1 MSYPFKRVASV
12 TAFVTLACLP
22 LAARQ
27 APVPAPPASAPKA
40 SAPKAVN
47 LQQTLPFDAAV
58 TSGTLPNGLKYY
70 VRKNTRPANRVVLRL
85 AVKTG
90 SLDEAD
96 DQQGLAHVLE
106 HMAFNGSAHF
116 KPGELISYFESTGS
130 RLGPHVNAQ
139 TGFEDT
145 IYMLDLPTDKPI
157 IVEKGLTAFAD
168 FAGGLTLDAKEIDKE
183 RGVVVEEWRG
193 GLGAGSR
200 VRDKQIPV
208 LFYQSRYADRLP
220 IGKPEILKA
229 FPPSRLRAFYDAYY
243 RPSNMA
249 VVVVGDLDAQKL
261 EDMVKAA
268 FGGITARG
276 PAPGARQVTVPL
288 HTETLVSVVTDPEI
302 TQSSVSL
309 IRKRPRGSS
318 DTVGDYR
325 RSLVQRFFEQMLND
339 RLDEISRRPDAA
351 FLGAGIGGGGLSP
364 DVETVSLGASVQS
377 GKIAEG
383 LASVAREAKRARE
396 FGFSAGELDR
406 AKKWMAAY
414 YERAHTERDKTD
426 SGAFAQEY
434 LNHFLEGEPSPGIGF
449 EYRLVQQLL
458 PGITA
463 AEVTALGKTLLAD
476 DSRVILATSPQK
488 ADITVPTADELKA
501 ALAAVESTAVTA
513 WKDTPSTRELI
524 ERKPEPAA
532 IVATRKIDEVGLTVV
547 TFANGVDAWLKPTD
561 FKNDQVVFSLQAKGG
576 TSLAPASDY
585 VEASLSAAYV
595 NLSGA
600 AGLKALDMQKLLAGK
615 LAGATPFA
623 SLSTHGFNGSAA
635 PAQLETALQLL
646 YARFTQPGDDPE
658 AFELLK
664 RQLNSFVANR
674 LDNPETV
681 FGDKLEEVNTS
692 GHYTSKP
699 LTVDRVN
706 TLDRAKMTTF
716 YKQRFSN
723 AADFTFF
730 MVGTFK
736 IDDALP
742 LLAQYVGGLPSAGT
756 SSSDFKDLGIAF
768 PAATRRTTVEKG
780 REPKS
785 QTVISFFADPPGND
799 PMEQERALAATD
811 VLEIALRDI
820 LREELGQTYTV
831 SVDLSQG
838 LPQRGGG
845 HVEVSFGAAPDNIEK
860 MTARVLQEVQRLQ
873 KEGPSEDLVTRAKET
888 ARRSYETQL
897 RQNDYWLRRFQAV
910 QMWAQEPAMIAHR
923 LERINAVTPAAVK
936 EAFKKYFPAD
946 RMTVVTLVPAK

>member
-1 MSYPFKRVASV
+1 MTDRFQRVASV
-12 TAFVTLACLP
+12 TAFVTLASLP

-27 APVPAPPASAPKA
+27 AAVPAPQ
-40 SAPKAVN
+40 AVN
-47 LQQTLPFDAAV
+47 LQQALPFDAAV
-58 TSGTLPNGLKYY
+58 RTGTLANGVKYY

-116 KPGELISYFESTGS
+116 KPGELVSYFESTGA

-145 IYMLDLPTDKPI
+145 IYMLDLPSDKPE
-157 IVEKGLTAFAD
+157 IVGKGLTALAD
-168 FAGGLTLDAKEIDKE
+168 FGGGLTLDPAEIDKE
-183 RGVVVEEWRG
+183 RGVVIEEWRG

-200 VRDKQIPV
+200 IRDKQIPV
-208 LFYQSRYADRLP
+208 LFYHSRYADRLP
-220 IGKPEILKA
+220 IGKPEILRS
-229 FPPSRLRAFYDAYY
+229 FPPARLRAFYDTFY

-249 VVVVGDLDAQKL
+249 VVAVGDMDEQKL

-268 FGGITARG
+268 FGGLTARG
-276 PAPGARQVTVPL
+276 PAPAPRKVEVPL
-288 HTETLVSVVTDPEI
+288 HKETLVSVVTDPEI
-302 TQSSVSL
+302 TQSSVEL
-309 IRKRPRGSS
+309 IRKRPRAPS
-318 DTVGDYR
+318 DKVGDYR

-339 RLDEISRRPDAA
+339 RLDEISRKPDAK
-351 FLGAGIGGGGLSP
+351 FLGAGMGGGGLSQ
-364 DVETVSLGASVQS
+364 DVETVSLSANVQS

-383 LASVAREAKRARE
+383 LASVAIEAKRARE
-396 FGFSAGELDR
+396 YGFNAPELDR
-406 AKKWMAAY
+406 AKKWMAAFY
-414 YERAHTERDKTD
+414 DRAYTERNKTE
-426 SGAFAQEY
+426 SGSFAQEY
-434 LNHFLEGEPSPGIGF
+434 LNHFLEGEPSPGIAY
-449 EYRLVQQLL
+449 EYQLVQRLL

-488 ADITVPTADELKA
+488 PDVKVPTDDELKA
-501 ALAAVESTAVTA
+501 ALTAVESTAVTA
-513 WKDTPSTRELI
+513 WTDTTSTRDLI

-532 IVATRKIDEVGLTVV
+532 ISATRKVDEVGLTIVR
-547 TFANGVDAWLKPTD
+547 FANGVEAWLKPTD
-561 FKNDQVVFSLQAKGG
+561 FKDDQVVFALQAMGG
-576 TSLAPASDY
+576 TSLAAPSDY
-585 VEASLSAAYV
+585 VEASLSTAYV

-600 AGLKALDMQKLLAGK
+600 AGLKALDVQKLLAGR

-623 SLSTHGFNGSAA
+623 SVSTHGFNGSAA

-658 AFELLK
+658 AFDLLK
-664 RQLNSFVANR
+664 RQLNAIVANR

-706 TLDRAKMTTF
+706 ALDRAKMTDF
-716 YKQRFSN
+716 YRRRFAN

-730 MVGTFK
+730 MVGAFK
-736 IDDALP
+736 VDEALP
-742 LLAQYVGGLPSAGT
+742 LIARYVGGLPSTGKA
-756 SSSDFKDLGIAF
+756 SSAFKDLAISF
-768 PAATRRTTVEKG
+768 PSATQRVKVEKG

-785 QTVISFFADPPGND
+785 DTVISFFADPPGNE
-799 PMEQERALAATD
+799 PLEQERVLAAAD

-831 SVDLSQG
+831 SVDLAQG

-845 HVEVSFGAAPDNIEK
+845 HMEVTFGAAPENIDK
-860 MTARVLQEVQRLQ
+860 MSARVLQEVQRLQ
-873 KEGPSEDLVTRAKET
+873 KEGPSGDLVNRARET
-888 ARRSYETQL
+888 ARRNYETQL

-910 QMWAQEPAMIAHR
+910 QMWGQDPAMIAHR
-923 LERINAVTPAAVK
+923 LERISTVTPAAVQ

-946 RMTVVTLVPAK
+946 RMTVVTLVPAPGAK